1 LDGSAWSRQIVAP
14 IRRLLSPSDYD
25 LILMRAAPLP
35 TGMVGPPPKPVALGW
50 MGTMHESQRE
60 VDFTIHPIYDSQQEQ
75 NERDALEQSL
85 LPDQRLLQGDGYA
98 VTSQVRF
105 GEPAAEIAELAR
117 HVGADIVAMAT
128 HGQTG
133 LRHLLLGS
141 VAEQVLRELTIPLL
155 LVRPSD
161 VAESDPPARVAR
173 RQLNV
178 VVPLD
183 GSRIAEQAL
192 DRAASLPAIAGARL
206 VLVAVE
212 PMVVDIGVAEIGVV
226 PYWML
231 ANHEAAVARL
241 NEYLK
246 QIAARLARAGLEVE
260 TRLAEGNPAE
270 EILRISGSEQAD
282 LIVMATHSRGGVK
295 RLLLGSV
302 ADKVLR
308 GAHVPVLLMRG
319 QPLRN

>member
-1 LDGSAWSRQIVAP
+1 LIPLDGSAWSRQILTP
-14 IRRLLSPSDYD
+14 IRRLLSPSDHE

-35 TGMVGPPPKPVALGW
+35 PGMVGPPPKPVALGW
-50 MGTMHESQRE
+50 TGTLHESQRE
-60 VDFTIHPIYDSQQEQ
+60 VDYTLHPIYDSQQEQ

-85 LPDQRLLQGDGYA
+85 LPDQRLLQGDGYS
-98 VTSQVRF
+98 VTSQVCF

-117 HVGADIVAMAT
+117 RAAADIVAMAT

-141 VAEQVLRELTIPLL
+141 VAEQVLHELTIPLL
-155 LVRPSD
+155 LVRPSEG
-161 VAESDPPARVAR
+161 AEGSTAAPAAAR
-173 RQLNV
+173 PLRV

-183 GSRIAEQAL
+183 GSQIAEQAL
-192 DRAASLPAIAGARL
+192 DRAANLPAIAGAQL
-206 VLVAVE
+206 VLAAVE

-231 ANHEAAVARL
+231 ANHEAAVVRL

-246 QIAARLARAGLEVE
+246 QIAARLARAGLKVE
-260 TRLAEGNPAE
+260 TRLAEGNPAD
-270 EILRISGSEQAD
+270 EILRISRAEQAD
-282 LIVMATHSRGGVK
+282 LIVMATHRRGGVE

-302 ADKVLR
+302 AAAVLR
-308 GAHVPVLLMRG
+308 DADIPVMVTHCKL
-319 QPLRN
+319 